1 MAQFYSGQDGV
12 LKVGGKTAGKVRS
25 WSFTAN
31 QAVHETTSL
40 GDKNRTLEAGVR
52 SLTGS
57 CSLYYYN
64 DTANVV
70 SDLLGKVS
78 SSSGTASMTT
88 VTMEL
93 NMTKGATTKKLIMD
107 AFITSYAMNN
117 AQGEISSADV
127 SFEATG
133 APTTLDM

>member
-1 MAQFYSGQDGV
+1 MAQFYSGQDGI
-12 LKVGGKTAGKVRS
+12 LKVAGETAGKVRS

-31 QAVHETTSL
+31 QAVLETTSL

-64 DTANVV
+64 DTANVA

-78 SSSGTASMTT
+78 SANTGEAMPA
-88 VTMEL
+88 VQMEL
-93 NMTKGATTKKLIMD
+93 NMTRAGTTKKIVLD
-107 AFITSYAMNN
+107 AFITSYSLGSSM
-117 AQGEISSADV
+117 GEISSADV

-133 APTTLDM
+133 APTSLAF

>member
-1 MAQFYSGQDGV
+1 MAQFYSGQDGI
-12 LKVGGKTAGKVRS
+12 LKVGGETAGKVRS

-31 QAVHETTSL
+31 QAVLETTSL

-78 SSSGTASMTT
+78 SATGTASMAA

-93 NMTKGATTKKLIMD
+93 NMTKGGTTKRITMD
-107 AFITSYAMNN
+107 AFITSYSMSN

>member
-1 MAQFYSGQDGV
+1 MSQFYSGQDGV
-12 LKVGGKTAGKVRS
+12 LKVAGETAGKVRS

-31 QAVHETTSL
+31 QAVLETTSL
-40 GDKNRTLEAGVR
+40 GDSNRTLEAGVR

-70 SDLLGKVS
+70 SDLLAKVS
-78 SSSGTASMTT
+78 TVNSGGTLSA
-88 VTMEL
+88 VQMEL
-93 NMTKGATTKKLIMD
+93 SLSKGSTTKTIKMD
-107 AFITSYAMNN
+107 VFITSYAMNN

>member
-1 MAQFYSGQDGV
+1 MAGFYSGQDGRLIV
-12 LKVGGKTAGKVRS
+12 NDSTVAKVRS

-31 QAVHETTSL
+31 QAVLETTSL
-40 GDKNRTLEAGVR
+40 GDSTRTLEAGVR

-70 SDLLGKVS
+70 SDLLAKVS
-78 SSSGTASMTT
+78 TVNAGGTLSA
-88 VTMEL
+88 VQMEL
-93 NMTKGATTKKLIMD
+93 NMTKGGTTKKIVMD
-107 AFITSYAMNN
+107 AFITSYAMSNS
-117 AQGEISSADV
+117 QGEISSADV

-133 APTTLDM
+133 APTTLSM

>member
-12 LKVGGKTAGKVRS
+12 LKVGGEEAGKVRS

-31 QAVHETTSL
+31 QAVLETTSL

-78 SSSGTASMTT
+78 TVNAGGSLTA
-88 VTMEL
+88 VQMEL
-93 NMTKGATTKKLIMD
+93 NMTKGGTTKKIVMD
-107 AFITSYAMNN
+107 AFITSYAMSN

-133 APTTLDM
+133 APTTLAM

>member
-12 LKVGGKTAGKVRS
+12 LKVGGQTAGKVRS

-31 QAVHETTSL
+31 QAVLETTSL
-40 GDKNRTLEAGVR
+40 GDKNRHLEAGVR

-64 DTANVV
+64 DNANVV

-88 VTMEL
+88 ATMEL
-93 NMTKGATTKKLIMD
+93 NMTKGATTKKIIMD
-107 AFITSYAMNN
+107 AFITSYAMSN

>member
-1 MAQFYSGQDGV
+1 MSQFYSGQDGV
-12 LKVGGKTAGKVRS
+12 LKVAGETAGKVRS

-31 QAVHETTSL
+31 QAVLETTSL
-40 GDKNRTLEAGVR
+40 GDNNRTLEAGVR
-52 SLTGS
+52 SITGS

-70 SDLLGKVS
+70 SDLLAQVS
-78 SSSGTASMTT
+78 STSSTTQMNT

-93 NMTKGATTKKLIMD
+93 LLAKGVTTKTIKMD
-107 AFITSYAMNN
+107 VFITSYAMSN

-133 APTTLDM
+133 APTTLSM